1 MNVLVTGAD
10 GFVGQWLCRA
20 LLSAGHQVTGTHLG
34 GEPLRGTLEDR
45 ERAAIRWRPLDL
57 ADDRSVAAV
66 AAEPGDRVVHLAG
79 LASAS
84 EAARDPGLAWVV
96 NAAGT
101 ARLAHHLAA
110 RSPGTRMLLV
120 STGEVYGAAEPRPR
134 RESDPV
140 APRSAYAAS
149 KAAAELAA
157 EEVARRTG
165 LRVIVARPFPHTG
178 PGQSR
183 TFAFPS
189 FAARIAEARHAGKPT
204 VAVGNLDPVRD
215 LLDVRDVVDA
225 YLALLERGEWGATYN
240 VASGQG
246 VSVGEV
252 FRRLATIL
260 DADVIPEQDP
270 ALARAADIPHLV
282 GDPAR
287 LIAATGW
294 RPRRTIDETL
304 RDLVDAQAD

>member
-1 MNVLVTGAD
+1 MKVLVTGAD
-10 GFVGQWLCRA
+10 GFVGQWLCHT
-20 LLSAGHQVTGTHLG
+20 LLGAGHQVTGTHLG
-34 GEPLRGTLEDR
+34 AEPLRGTLEGP
-45 ERAAIRWRPLDL
+45 ERSAVRWRPLDL
-57 ADDRSVAAV
+57 TDDRSVAAI
-66 AAEPGDRVVHLAG
+66 AAEPCDRVVHLAG
-79 LASAS
+79 VASAS

-110 RSPGTRMLLV
+110 EGPDAVMLLV
-120 STGEVYGAAEPRPR
+120 STGEVYGAGEARPR
-134 RESDPV
+134 QESDPV

-149 KAAAELAA
+149 KAAAELAV

-165 LRVIVARPFPHTG
+165 LGIIVARPFPHTG
-178 PGQSR
+178 PGQGQA
-183 TFAFPS
+183 FAFPS
-189 FAARIAEARHAGKPT
+189 FAARIAQARRAGTRAVP
-204 VAVGNLDPVRD
+204 VGNLDPIRD
-215 LLDVRDVVDA
+215 LLDVRDVAAA
-225 YLALLERGEWGATYN
+225 YLALLERGQVGATYN
-240 VASGQG
+240 VARGEG
-246 VSVGEV
+246 VSVGDV
-252 FRRLATIL
+252 FRRLAAIL
-260 DADVIPEQDP
+260 DADVIPAKDP